1 MFSKDEEKYLKR
13 QIGNNQVLLFLGAG
27 FSRDAINLNGQSFPS
42 AWELGKL
49 MWDFLGYSGEYD
61 NTSLPEMYQAF
72 LSAPKK
78 LYDKKQFLENNL
90 LSSSIPEHYDTITRP
105 LWFKIYTINIDDIL
119 SKTFRKSS
127 IPTDEL
133 CFPFD
138 EFKERDQSLEKSQ
151 INYLHGK
158 LPCEPSEVVFS
169 TQQYAKAQLANQ
181 PLYGQFVYDYASLP
195 TIFLGTEL
203 DEPLFT
209 RYIEAREGK
218 FGFRELRPKSFLITP
233 NLSPVKIDN
242 LKNNYNVH
250 HVPGSTQDF
259 CAWLDTINN
268 ELPSKTEVLKRTFP
282 SLLSVLEFAD
292 MAGVSKKSI
301 TKFARTFSRIPR
313 DMQKR
318 NIRSAFLEGSSPRWN
333 DITSEL
339 DVPRTITKDL
349 LQNIEEQ
356 VISKETSAKSKLN
369 IISGYAGSGKST
381 LLKRL
386 GLTLSQNGHTVFL
399 TYSDFFARVDEISE
413 VLSCIDDRV
422 VLIFDN
428 GVNALPIMDSL
439 ITEFNQ
445 KLKYAPVII
454 FALRSNYTQRFEERS
469 LAEKA
474 DVYEHPIPN
483 LDNHEIEYLIQKL
496 DEENLLGVLKGKSE
510 GFRIR
515 QFKKVAN
522 RQILI
527 AMKEATEG
535 KSFDKIM
542 ADEYDSLKPTEVQI
556 LCTCLALNT
565 EHGYHNSRQ
574 DFIGFSSVSHIETL
588 NYLEGVMKGTILWIG
603 DETRFMLR
611 HRIFADF
618 IIKNCASPDILKEAY
633 IRVLSVLA
641 PELTET
647 KNRSK
652 KFGLFKRLIN
662 HKILYRRFKEDIER
676 AREVY
681 DSISSFFDHD
691 AQFWLQYGSL
701 EVEGKGGDLYK
712 AGNYLNQAESLAPKS
727 DYIKNAQCN
736 LLYRRAL
743 LADDRVR
750 AFELYSEANDLAR
763 NQILKLGRDEPYI
776 YHIYCNGRYQF
787 IRKWVNNR
795 TDKIVELDE
804 LKSAIK
810 TATSFHP
817 LNKKLNVLSLGI
829 NRAYLQMGL
838 KNDLE
843 EPDLPT
849 KEE

>member
-1 MFSKDEEKYLKR
+1 MFSKDEEKYLIR

-27 FSRDAINLNGQSFPS
+27 FSRDAFNINGQNFPS

-49 MWDFLGYSGEYD
+49 MWKILGYPGDYD

-72 LSAPKK
+72 LDAPIK
-78 LYDKKQFLENNL
+78 LNDKKQFLESNL
-90 LSSSIPEHYDTITRP
+90 LSSSIPDYYDTVAIP
-105 LWFKIYTINIDDIL
+105 LWFKIYTINVDDIL
-119 SKTFRKSS
+119 TVTFKKST
-127 IPTDEL
+127 IPIDEL
-133 CFPFD
+133 CFPHD
-138 EFKERDQSLEKSQ
+138 EFKERDQSLERRQ

-169 TQQYAKAQLANQ
+169 SKQYAKAQLANQ

-209 RYIEAREGK
+209 KYIEAREGR
-218 FGFRELRPKSFLITP
+218 FGFKELRPKSFLITP
-233 NLSPVKIDN
+233 RLSPVKIGN

-250 HVPGSTQDF
+250 HITGTTKEF
-259 CAWLDTINN
+259 CQWLNAIND

-282 SLLSVLEFAD
+282 SLLSALEFAD
-292 MAGVSKKSI
+292 IAGISKKAV
-301 TKFARTFSRIPR
+301 TEFARTFNRIPR
-313 DMQKR
+313 ELQKR
-318 NIRSAFLEGSSPRWN
+318 NIRSGFLEGSSPRWN
-333 DITSEL
+333 DIISEL
-339 DVPRTITKDL
+339 DVPRSITEKL
-349 LQNIEEQ
+349 IENIEKQ
-356 VISKETSAKSKLN
+356 VVTKNKSEKTKLN

-381 LLKRL
+381 LIKRL

-399 TYSDFFARVDEISE
+399 SYSDFFARVNEISE

-428 GVNALPIMDSL
+428 GINAISILNNL
-439 ITEFNQ
+439 IIELNQ

-454 FALRSNYTQRFEERS
+454 LALRSNYTQRLKERDFADK
-469 LAEKA
+469 AE
-474 DVYEHPIPN
+474 VIEYSIPN
-483 LDNHEIEYLIQKL
+483 LDDQEIKYLIEKL
-496 DEENLLGVLKGKSE
+496 DEENLLGVLKGMSE
-510 GFRIR
+510 GARIR

-542 ADEYDSLKPTEVQI
+542 STEFNSLEPTEVKI

-588 NYLEGVMKGTILWIG
+588 NYLEGVMKGTVLWIG
-603 DETRFMLR
+603 DESRFMLR
-611 HRIFADF
+611 HRVLADF
-618 IIKNCASPDILKEAY
+618 IINTCASPDILKDAY

-647 KNRSK
+647 KNKSK
-652 KFGLFKRLIN
+652 KFGLFKHLIN
-662 HKILYRRFKEDIER
+662 HRVLYRRFKEDIEH

-712 AGNYLNQAESLAPKS
+712 ASNYLNQAESLAPNS

-736 LLYRRAL
+736 LLYRKAH
-743 LADDRVR
+743 LADDRTK
-750 AFELYSEANDLAR
+750 ALELYSDANNLAR
-763 NQILKLGRDEPYI
+763 SQILSIGREEPYI
-776 YHIYCNGRYQF
+776 YHIYCSGRYLF
-787 IRKWVNNR
+787 IRKWITNR
-795 TDKIVELDE
+795 TDKIIELDE

-817 LNKKLNVLSLGI
+817 LNRKLNTLSLAI

-838 KNDLE
+838 ISDLE
-843 EPDLPT
+843 EPELP
-849 KEE
+849 KNEK